1 MQRKE
6 QEEKRKRAHALRDAA
21 DALLLETEGR
31 LASLDQEEKHLADL
45 RERYTAIFV
54 KPIKRGFIGTVY
66 FTVCFRENHKLLQQV
81 LHSAAKKPRLE

>member
-1 MQRKE
+1 VQRKE

-31 LASLDQEEKHLADL
+31 LASLDHEEKHLADL

-54 KPIKRGFIGTVY
+54 KPIKMGLYWYSIFYSLFQG
-66 FTVCFRENHKLLQQV
+66 E
-81 LHSAAKKPRLE
+81 S